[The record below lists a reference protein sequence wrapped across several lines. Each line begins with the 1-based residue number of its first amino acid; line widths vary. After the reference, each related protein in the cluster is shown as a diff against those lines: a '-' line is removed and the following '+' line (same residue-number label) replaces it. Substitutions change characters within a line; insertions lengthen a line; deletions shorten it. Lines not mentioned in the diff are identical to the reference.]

1 MFTATTTSGFTIIPN
16 PRLRAEKA
24 WSYEIGI
31 NQILSENILI
41 GIAAFH
47 NDYQNF
53 IEPDRDEQNTVMF
66 VNVPRARIR
75 GVEMTAQSSWWK
87 RRINTSISYTY
98 LDPKYISRDNTFWW
112 WLEELAGKN
121 KPDVSYSEPLA
132 YRPKHLFTCSVSL
145 AYGNFEVRWKFFE
158 TTLWRQDIYLALS
171 PFTDMGIVTKKYNF
185 STENVPDD
193 VNIIADK
200 EKLHIS
206 YGASFN
212 FALNH
217 NFILCF
223 NYGRAVDKRDG
234 NSGLYI
240 TVGYLF

>member
-1 MFTATTTSGFTIIPN
+1 LGTNSSYAQFNVTHRQYFTLIKDKMSFAYRLAYQTNIGGHMPFYMLPFIYYGNRAT
-16 PRLRAEKA
+16 
-24 WSYEIGI
+24 
-31 NQILSENILI
+31 
-41 GIAAFH
+41 
-47 NDYQNF
+47 
-53 IEPDRDEQNTVMF
+53 RDGLGG
-66 VNVPRARIR
+66 ARTLR
-75 GVEMTAQSSWWK
+75 GVIRNRVVGE
-87 RRINTSISYTY
+87 
-98 LDPKYISRDNTFWW
+98 
-112 WLEELAGKN
+112 G
-121 KPDVSYSEPLA
+121 V
-132 YRPKHLFTCSVSL
+132 